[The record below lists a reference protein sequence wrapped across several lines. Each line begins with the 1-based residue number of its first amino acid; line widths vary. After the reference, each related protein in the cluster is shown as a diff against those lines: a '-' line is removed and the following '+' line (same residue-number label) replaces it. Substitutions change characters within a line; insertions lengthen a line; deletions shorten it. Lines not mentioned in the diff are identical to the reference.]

1 MDVKKP
7 TRLQRLARWNPG
19 TSSVV
24 ERSQSASSSEK
35 AAAASFLPIEH
46 ENLVQGSLYIV
57 QIHHVTIALF
67 EGWDDDM
74 CCFSV
79 LRSTADPMRW
89 SEARYIPGDFE
100 AYNAFDHAGNPPV
113 HLWTRYLRVSVPINW
128 FAMFEEARRKQR
140 EWMQF
145 NRPSEIVELEP
156 QRPELYSNPSTAAAS
171 TNIVDPALQSY
182 PSVSSLPTE
191 SKPLGLIDSQ
201 IFQQQ
206 QNGNHHRYSDASFQT
221 FPNPPSS
228 PGNSNGV
235 NRDALRKHLTHH
247 DDDKVQV
254 DEFASFPH
262 DSDKFSIHSVP
273 TSPSPPSAEP
283 AHRHQS
289 VYSPKIKRQSISS
302 SIWKKY
308 NGEANNGVA

>member
-1 MDVKKP
+1 MHANN
-7 TRLQRLARWNPG
+7 RLIHR
-19 TSSVV
+19 SV
-24 ERSQSASSSEK
+24 S
-35 AAAASFLPIEH
+35 
-46 ENLVQGSLYIV
+46 
-57 QIHHVTIALF
+57 
-67 EGWDDDM
+67 
-74 CCFSV
+74 
-79 LRSTADPMRW
+79 
-89 SEARYIPGDFE
+89 ARYIPGDFE

-145 NRPSEIVELEP
+145 NRPNEIVEVEP
-156 QRPELYSNPSTAAAS
+156 QRTDLYSNPSTAAAS

-191 SKPLGLIDSQ
+191 SKPLGLIDPQ
-201 IFQQQ
+201 VFQKQQQQQQ
-206 QNGNHHRYSDASFQT
+206 QNGSHHRYSDASFQT

-228 PGNSNGV
+228 ADTSDSV
-235 NRDALRKHLTHH
+235 SRDALRKHLTHY

-254 DEFASFPH
+254 DEFAFPH

-273 TSPSPPSAEP
+273 ASPSPLTVASEP

-308 NGEANNGVA
+308 NGEANNGVS